1 MATKKQV
8 WSGYKVFVDSE
19 GIETAT
25 KVQARAVHHA
35 ARLFAER
42 RSAEQ
47 SADAMQWSI
56 IVISPVGYL
65 ERVVVQTERVI
76 RSKVLYVQRAKKET
90 VK

>member
-1 MATKKQV
+1 MATKKQA

-47 SADAMQWSI
+47 SADEMQWTI

-65 ERVVVQTERVI
+65 ERVVVSTERVI
-76 RSKVLYVQRAKKET
+76 RSRVVVCQRVKKE
-90 VK
+90 K